1 MAKLFFLVSGEH
13 ETLPFA
19 EIKAILEAEEFKF
32 KILERLTQVMR
43 LETDYKCA
51 EVIASRAALTRICAL
66 EIFKCDA
73 DYAEIVRALSQASIE
88 NFLKSEEEFVVRVKR
103 VAGSAKHLST
113 IQLERK
119 IGEIILNKVA
129 KSKVNLFNP
138 QKTFFGVLTQ
148 NKFIFGLKLSEVS
161 SRSFTQ
167 RRPKN
172 KPFFHPSAM
181 PPKLSRCMVNLARPK
196 ANDVFLD
203 PFCGTGSL
211 LIEARL
217 IGCKT
222 VGCDAKRLMVKGTRK
237 NMNFYGLEPEG
248 LAVADA
254 RKPPFKYADCVATD
268 PPYGRSATTMGLTTK
283 EIVTDTLNALLDIL
297 PKGRHVCMAAPK
309 TVGIGMIGERLGYK
323 HLESHFVYV
332 HRSLTR
338 EIAVFER
345 P

>member
-13 ETLPFA
+13 ETLPFS
-19 EIKAILEAEEFKF
+19 ELTAILEAEGFKYRIIE
-32 KILERLTQVMR
+32 KSIQAIR
-43 LETDYKCA
+43 LEAEPKCVEA
-51 EVIASRAALTRICAL
+51 IASRAALTRVCAL
-66 EIFKCDA
+66 EIMKCKA
-73 DYAEIVRALSQASIE
+73 DYAEIIRKLSQAPLE
-88 NFLKSEEEFVVRVKR
+88 NFIRPSEEFVVRIKR

-113 IQLERK
+113 MQLERK
-119 IGEIILNKVA
+119 IGEITLNKVA
-129 KSKVNLFNP
+129 ESKVNLFSP
-138 QKTFFGVLTQ
+138 QKIFFGILTQ
-148 NKFIFGLKLSEVS
+148 NSFIFGLKLKEIETK
-161 SRSFTQ
+161 SFTQ

-196 ANDVFLD
+196 ANDLFLD

-211 LIEARL
+211 LIEAKL
-217 IGCKT
+217 IGCRT
-222 VGCDAKRLMVKGTRK
+222 IGCDAKRLMINGTRK
-237 NMNFYGLEPEG
+237 NMKFYGLEPEG

-254 RKPPFKYADCVATD
+254 RKPPFKYANCVATD

-283 EIVTDTLNALLDIL
+283 EIVRDSLNALLDVI
-297 PKGRHVCMAAPK
+297 PRKGHVCMAAPK
-309 TVGIGMIGERLGYK
+309 TVGIGMIGRELGYR

-338 EIAVFER
+338 EIAVLER